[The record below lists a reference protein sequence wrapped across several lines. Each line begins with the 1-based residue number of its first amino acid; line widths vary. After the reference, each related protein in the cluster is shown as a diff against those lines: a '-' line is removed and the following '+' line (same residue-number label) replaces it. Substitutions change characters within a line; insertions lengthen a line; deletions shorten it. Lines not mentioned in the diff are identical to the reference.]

1 MGDQPLENGPDSNER
16 SVSSVTGDDEIEPG
30 RKSQCGN
37 HGGHGERHDDHG
49 ERHDDHGDSTPEM
62 RDRLRDRLRDQLLR

>member
-49 ERHDDHGDSTPEM
+49 DSTPEM